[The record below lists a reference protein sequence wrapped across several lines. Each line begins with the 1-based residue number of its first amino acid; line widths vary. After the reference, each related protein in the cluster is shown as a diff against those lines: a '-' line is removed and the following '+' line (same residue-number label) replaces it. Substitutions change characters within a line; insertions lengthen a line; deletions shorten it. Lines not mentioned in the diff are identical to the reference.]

1 MKCDFKHCKHC
12 DSEELNEYGNKKYHD
27 ECKVDIDNLTKIA
40 ELYTKYYN
48 KNENYGIMMRSL
60 YNWFKSHESEYMLF
74 CISKV
79 IREKKKLN
87 NFWSLYYVITN
98 RNYIRRYDNY
108 LNKSDNIVF
117 GNVHYS
123 PSEKVEMLKHMGTTY
138 KDYNMASKKLEHYVR
153 RLNDYIIKTGKE
165 YDSHAEVI
173 IEWYDRDE
181 EKKPIKYKSTII

>member
-1 MKCDFKHCKHC
+1 MKCGFKQCKHV
-12 DSEELNEYGNKKYHD
+12 DSDELTEYGNKKYHD

-60 YNWFKSHESEYMLF
+60 YNWFKSHDSEYMLF
-74 CISKV
+74 CISKC
-79 IREKKKLN
+79 IREKKKLK
-87 NFWSLYYVITN
+87 NFWSIYHIITS

-117 GNVHYS
+117 GNVQYS
-123 PSEKVEMLKHMGTTY
+123 ISEKVEMLKHMGTTY

-165 YDSHAEVI
+165 YESHAEVI